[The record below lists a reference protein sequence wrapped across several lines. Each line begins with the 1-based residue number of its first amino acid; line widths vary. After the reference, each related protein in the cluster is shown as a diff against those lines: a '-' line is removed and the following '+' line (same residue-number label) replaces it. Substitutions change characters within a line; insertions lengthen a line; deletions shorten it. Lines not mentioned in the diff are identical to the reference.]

1 MEPRFREEAS
11 MRSPCA
17 RYHIRELT
25 GADAPSCSE
34 FVDKLERHDVRRRFA
49 STTHVA
55 DALLPRERP
64 EGKGTAL
71 GAFGQPDALLGV
83 VNLEPLA
90 DGDIEIA
97 IIVRSDFQRRGAGY
111 CLMSQAIALARN
123 GLSNRLVAYVSP
135 ENRAANALVRKLG
148 FRVLAIDRYAAEIV
162 LPLRRSGPSGTKAV
176 ASHVPER
183 IG

>member
-1 MEPRFREEAS
+1 MP
-11 MRSPCA
+11 SPCA
-17 RYHIRELT
+17 RYRIRELT
-25 GADAPSCSE
+25 GADVSSCAK
-34 FVDKLERHDVRRRFA
+34 FVERLERRDIRSRFA
-49 STTHVA
+49 SAALVL

-64 EGKGTAL
+64 EGKGRAL
-71 GAFGQPDALLGV
+71 GAFGEPDMLLGV

-111 CLMSQAIALARN
+111 CLMSQAIALASN

-135 ENRAANALVRKLG
+135 ENGAANALVRKLG

-162 LPLRRSGPSGTKAV
+162 LPL
-176 ASHVPER
+176 H
-183 IG
+183 